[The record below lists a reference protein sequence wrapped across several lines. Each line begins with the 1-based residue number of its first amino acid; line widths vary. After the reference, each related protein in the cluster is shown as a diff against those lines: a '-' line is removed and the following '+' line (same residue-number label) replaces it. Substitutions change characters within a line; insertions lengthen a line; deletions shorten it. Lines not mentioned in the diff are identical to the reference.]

1 MEHLTD
7 REKDILAYIAKIL
20 NEKGYSPSVRD
31 IKAALSIRSTST
43 VHTYLQRLEEKGL
56 LSKETGKS
64 RTLRVDPAYQ
74 ASIGFNTRIPI
85 LGRVTAGM
93 PILATE
99 NFDGYVDFPTVKDSG
114 RTDGLFA
121 LRVYGTSMVEAGILD
136 GDVVIVE
143 KTETADSGEIVVAM
157 IEDEA
162 TVKTFYKENG
172 HYRLQPEN
180 STMQPIIV
188 DSVQILGRVI
198 TSLRYYH

>member
-56 LSKETGKS
+56 LSKENGKS
-64 RTLRVDPAYQ
+64 RTLRVAPAYQ
-74 ASIGFNTRIPI
+74 ASIGFNARIPI

-99 NFDGYVDFPTVKDSG
+99 NFDGYVDFPTVKDNG
-114 RTDGLFA
+114 RTEGLFA
-121 LRVYGTSMVEAGILD
+121 LRVYGTSMIEAGILD

>member
-1 MEHLTD
+1 M
-7 REKDILAYIAKIL
+7 I
-20 NEKGYSPSVRD
+20 
-31 IKAALSIRSTST
+31 
-43 VHTYLQRLEEKGL
+43 
-56 LSKETGKS
+56 
-64 RTLRVDPAYQ
+64 
-74 ASIGFNTRIPI
+74 
-85 LGRVTAGM
+85 
-93 PILATE
+93 
-99 NFDGYVDFPTVKDSG
+99 
-114 RTDGLFA
+114 
-121 LRVYGTSMVEAGILD
+121 EAGILD